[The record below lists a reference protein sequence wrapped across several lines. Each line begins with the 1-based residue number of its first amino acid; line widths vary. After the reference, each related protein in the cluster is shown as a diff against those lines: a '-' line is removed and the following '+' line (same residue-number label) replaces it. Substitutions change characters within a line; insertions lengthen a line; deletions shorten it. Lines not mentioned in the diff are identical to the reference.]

1 MTDRLSG
8 ALVCVYYRVAAPD
21 APRVISAVREL
32 QRTLRLDACVEE
44 AEVLIRCALPSTA
57 LPAEP
62 ADDPP
67 PEPPASLEA
76 TVMET
81 YRLAAGPATD
91 ATVSDFLATLAAA
104 ALPLAGLLR
113 GDRHVELF
121 VPCAS

>member
-1 MTDRLSG
+1 
-8 ALVCVYYRVAAPD
+8 VAASD

-44 AEVLIRCALPSTA
+44 AEVLIRCALPSNA

-81 YRLAAGPATD
+81 YRLALALTAGPATH
-91 ATVSDFLATLAAA
+91 ATVRTFLAALATA
-104 ALPLAGLLR
+104 ALPLAGMLR

-121 VPCAS
+121 APCAS

>member
-1 MTDRLSG
+1 M
-8 ALVCVYYRVAAPD
+8 LVCVYYRVAASD

-32 QRTLRLDACVEE
+32 QRTLRLDACLEE
-44 AEVLIRCALPSTA
+44 AEVLIRCPLPSTA
-57 LPAEP
+57 PPAEP
-62 ADDPP
+62 ADDPS

-91 ATVSDFLATLAAA
+91 PKVGAFLATLAAA
-104 ALPLAGLLR
+104 ALPLAGMLH

-121 VPCAS
+121 APCAS